1 MEIVF
6 TTRVFHKSRS
16 TAFAWGSNHTAAP
29 EFGAQANPMPPSEPA
44 HSTNSGLAQWTA
56 LPALERLGDGGV
68 ESKWFSEDV
77 KPYEP
82 ALRAYLLKRFPSLP
96 DHGDVVQETDNR
108 VLRARDNGRT
118 TKGKTHVL

>member
-1 MEIVF
+1 
-6 TTRVFHKSRS
+6 
-16 TAFAWGSNHTAAP
+16 
-29 EFGAQANPMPPSEPA
+29 MPPSEPA

-96 DHGDVVQETDNR
+96 DHDDVVQETYTR
-108 VLRARDNGRT
+108 VLRAREKERLTYAKAFLFTAARNVAID
-118 TKGKTHVL
+118 